1 MVALAEKV
9 REDYEIVKGIVT
21 ANQGDVMRVRMAD
34 GRTAI
39 FTVKGA
45 ASAIGVGTDVGVV
58 AHRGTEKA
66 VFVVDRNSG
75 QRFNTSMW
83 HNHSFKSESPV
94 RSVMRLVPMLLL
106 LVPIFGQLVMLSGF
120 FGALFSAA
128 VVASSMKGH
137 VATSLPRL
145 FVATGAYFFG
155 SFLFFKGW
163 IGGDAGDKILGFL
176 ILAVAAAAYSFWVSR
191 PATAFYAEVAKLADE
206 AAA

>member
-1 MVALAEKV
+1 MVAPAEKV

-21 ANQGDVMRVRMAD
+21 ANQGDVMRVRMED

-66 VFVVDRNSG
+66 VFVVDRASG

-83 HNHSFKSESPV
+83 HNHEAKSPSPLHGFV
-94 RSVMRLVPMLLL
+94 RIFSMLML
-106 LVPIFGQLVMLSGF
+106 LVPILGQLVMLSGF
-120 FGALFSAA
+120 LGTLFGTV

-137 VATSLPRL
+137 VTTSLPRL
-145 FVATGAYFFG
+145 FAATGAYFFG
-155 SFLFFKGW
+155 SFIFFKGW